1 MRIGSWNEKDLGII
15 QNRINSTNSAQNLK
29 KVEIAQQLSW
39 NCYITS
45 SLSGNENFPWLQFWA
60 RSYFFFSYAIL
71 QPFKFT
77 LKIIWEEKTT
87 FPHFCGFM
95 KYESSWE
102 RYITIIGVCI
112 HIRKS
117 GWCTASMFTRLY
129 VHTCQIWS
137 IWLTSWF
144 PQKFKT
150 PTKSSRWK
158 TKLIVR
164 QFDHETNI
172 YWILWKSV

>member
-1 MRIGSWNEKDLGII
+1 MKIFHDF
-15 QNRINSTNSAQNLK
+15 
-29 KVEIAQQLSW
+29 
-39 NCYITS
+39 
-45 SLSGNENFPWLQFWA
+45 NFELV
-60 RSYFFFSYAIL
+60 RTFFSYAIL
-71 QPFKFT
+71 QQFKFT

-117 GWCTASMFTRLY
+117 GWCTVSMFTRLY

-164 QFDHETNI
+164 QFECLTMKQIFIEFYGNLCRSKTQTHTQ
-172 YWILWKSV
+172 LKTSLSS